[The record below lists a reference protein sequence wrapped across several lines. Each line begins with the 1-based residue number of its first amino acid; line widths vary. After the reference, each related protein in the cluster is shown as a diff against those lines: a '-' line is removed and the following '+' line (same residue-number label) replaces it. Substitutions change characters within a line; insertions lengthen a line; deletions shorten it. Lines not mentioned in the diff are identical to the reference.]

1 MPLTG
6 RDGRHIGVLQL
17 FCRYAGDFTRQD
29 EYVATEMAQL
39 SCIAVENACLM
50 QEISQLNAGL
60 EKK

>member
-1 MPLTG
+1 M
-6 RDGRHIGVLQL
+6 LQL